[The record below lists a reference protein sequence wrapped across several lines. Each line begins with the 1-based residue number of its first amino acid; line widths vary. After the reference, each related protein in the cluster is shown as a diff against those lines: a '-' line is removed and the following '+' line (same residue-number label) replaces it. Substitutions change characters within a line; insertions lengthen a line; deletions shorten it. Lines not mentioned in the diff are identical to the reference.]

1 MTEEVKH
8 IKKSMLYTKT
18 GDKGI
23 TSLYNG
29 EKLPKNDIHFEV
41 VGTLDEVSS
50 AISLFYV
57 EYDHA
62 YILKE
67 NVESKKSNEV
77 HNRLEWVQSRLLDL
91 GSHVATPIDTTS
103 SHSKLERTSFDE
115 EHVKTLERWIDE
127 YDAQLPKLTNF
138 ILPRGSLHLARSVCR
153 RAERLMVE
161 LMENRKISEHAFVFI
176 NRLSDFLFVCARY
189 VSYFVL
195 YTDEIVYKK

>member
-29 EKLPKNDIHFEV
+29 QKLPKNDIHFDV

-67 NVESKKSNEV
+67 NIESKQSNEV

-103 SHSKLERTSFDE
+103 SNSKLERTLFDE

-127 YDAQLPKLTNF
+127 YDSQLPKLTNF

-153 RAERLMVE
+153 RSERLMVE